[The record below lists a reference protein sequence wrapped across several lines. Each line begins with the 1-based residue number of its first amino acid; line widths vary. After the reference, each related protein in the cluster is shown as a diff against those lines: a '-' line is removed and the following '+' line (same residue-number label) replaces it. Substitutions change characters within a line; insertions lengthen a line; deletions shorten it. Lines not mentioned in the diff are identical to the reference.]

1 MKRKT
6 ILALSLAAATIA
18 GAAVAIP
25 AVAGDWT
32 GGPCGPGAMWG
43 HGGMPG
49 MKMWRMGSYGPAGAM
64 GPMNSPV
71 FRSFDADK
79 DGTVR
84 ADEARAGLAALHGK
98 YDADGDGALAA
109 TEFATLFTEAT
120 RGFSE
125 RPFNML
131 DENGDGRISA
141 EEMTFPARMMARFA
155 LWTSTAPS
163 GK

>member
-6 ILALSLAAATIA
+6 ILALGLVAATIA
-18 GAAVAIP
+18 GVAVAIP
-25 AVAGDWT
+25 AVAGGWT
-32 GGPCGPGAMWG
+32 GGHCGPGAMWG
-43 HGGMPG
+43 HGPT
-49 MKMWRMGSYGPAGAM
+49 GAM

-71 FRSFDADK
+71 FRSFDGDK
-79 DGTVR
+79 DGTVSV
-84 ADEARAGLAALHGK
+84 DEARAGLTALHGK

-109 TEFATLFTEAT
+109 SEFATLFTDAT

-125 RPFNML
+125 RPFGML

-155 LWTSTAPS
+155 PRTSTAPS